1 MRVLDCEK
9 IFSDYN
15 ITQAELAR
23 RMGMPPS
30 NLRRM
35 LENDDIKL
43 SNVYKLAD
51 ALGTTI
57 GELLQISSSTSA
69 STSIAD
75 SNNYGVIISRLQDI
89 IEGQQRTID
98 SLSETIKALSSK

>member
-1 MRVLDCEK
+1 MRALDCEK

-23 RMGMPPS
+23 RMEMPPS
-30 NLRRM
+30 NLKRM

-57 GELLQISSSTSA
+57 GELLGINTPTSPM
-69 STSIAD
+69 D

-98 SLSETIKALSSK
+98 TLTETIKAISMKQ